1 MIVRMD
7 LGASAAVL
15 SKKLGGRGSVIL
27 RPRPPSALRERR
39 ASAWSPA
46 APQEWS
52 PHRKSLVSPGLG
64 LRGFLIGSL
73 APVGVGLVG
82 AERAG
87 SGRRRGRGLTVE
99 RVVQGAGDLPVGAR
113 IGSRRGG
120 PVRAAGR
127 RVASRVA
134 ITHDDAR
141 CSVAGRCAM
150 AGARRVSSPSK
161 GRRVPFVAL
170 GERVAA
176 GLTKAWYRS

>member
-73 APVGVGLVG
+73 APVGVGLDG
-82 AERAG
+82 AERVQPGYMGDGTVRAHG
-87 SGRRRGRGLTVE
+87 AHPRRFERRRRDT
-99 RVVQGAGDLPVGAR
+99 
-113 IGSRRGG
+113 I
-120 PVRAAGR
+120 
-127 RVASRVA
+127 
-134 ITHDDAR
+134 
-141 CSVAGRCAM
+141 
-150 AGARRVSSPSK
+150 
-161 GRRVPFVAL
+161 
-170 GERVAA
+170 
-176 GLTKAWYRS
+176 